1 MIEIT
6 GNRSGETTGRTGDT
20 TGKATLRTLW
30 SETLVEM
37 LYDAIQHEWSNNALS
52 VIIKE
57 LYNKGYNRDRLMK
70 MVEKKF
76 GKQACLKIIRILFS

>member
-6 GNRSGETTGRTGDT
+6 GDRSGDTTGRTGDT
-20 TGKATLRTLW
+20 TGKTSLRTLW

-37 LYDAIQHEWSNNALS
+37 LYDAIQNDWSNNALR

-57 LYNKGYNRDRLMK
+57 LYKKGYNQDRLMK

-76 GKQACLKIIRILFS
+76 GKEACLKVIRIIFS